1 MVSQNL
7 GDSAFSGALWPR
19 SFDSLSGN
27 LNKGETGAAGKVRL
41 LRPPFVGQP
50 PQSRPP
56 GEGPSPRSTIAFRQ
70 EDWPVTP
77 AS

>member
-27 LNKGETGAAGKVRL
+27 LNKGEAGATGKVRL

-50 PQSRPP
+50 LQSYPP
-56 GEGPSPRSTIAFRQ
+56 GEGPSPRRTIIFRR
-70 EDWPVTP
+70 EDWPVTLV
-77 AS
+77 S